1 MKQVD
6 FYILSRKDETS
17 RKLFACK
24 ISEKAYKMKKTI
36 HISSPDKD
44 YSENLSELLWNYKEE
59 SFLPNE
65 IQTKETKENAKCILI
80 SHNQETSNKSDVLI
94 NLSEIEVDKCNRFE
108 RVIEIV
114 LNQENSKKK
123 ARKRFVEFR
132 DLGYKVK
139 SHQM

>member
-24 ISEKAYKMKKTI
+24 ISEKAYKMEKSI
-36 HISSPDKD
+36 CISSPNKD
-44 YSENLSELLWNYKEE
+44 YSEDLSKLLWSYKEE

-65 IQTKETKENAKCILI
+65 IENKKTKENVKCILI
-80 SHNQETSNKSDVLI
+80 THNKETINKSDVLI
-94 NLSEIEVDKCNRFE
+94 DLSEIEVDECNKFDRI
-108 RVIEIV
+108 IEIV
-114 LNQENSKKK
+114 LNQEDSKKK

-139 SHQM
+139 SHQI